1 MSFTETKINELT
13 DDLHEQLANADKK
26 QVWSINAPDKMYIS
40 VGEIFQP
47 EYTISK
53 DGLVVENNDAP

>member
-1 MSFTETKINELT
+1 MSFTETKVNELT
-13 DDLHEQLANADKK
+13 DDLYEQLANADKK

-40 VGEIFQP
+40 VGEIFRP

-53 DGLVVENNDAP
+53 DGLIVENSGAP